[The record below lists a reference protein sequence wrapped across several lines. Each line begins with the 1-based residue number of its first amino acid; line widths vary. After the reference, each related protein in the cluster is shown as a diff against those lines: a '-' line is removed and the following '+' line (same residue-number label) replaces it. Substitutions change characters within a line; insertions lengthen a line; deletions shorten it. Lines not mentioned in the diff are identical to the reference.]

1 MKKMRI
7 KVNINIKVGRLVK
20 YFVISDFFLLAGW
33 GLIDPVFSVFIIQRV
48 VGGTLL
54 TVGIAAAIYWITRS
68 VLQIP
73 IAKYLDSTPGEHAD
87 FVALV
92 GGLLLVGISA
102 IAMCWVT
109 QVWELYAI
117 HAVHAIAFA
126 LYYAS
131 WPTIYSR
138 HLDKDAISLDW
149 SLDSSVAG
157 IGAGVAGFLGGVI
170 AGTLGYNVVF
180 VAAGI
185 MAFIAAFV
193 LLAVPDLILPK
204 PTTPVRAA
212 ISTAETTAERKPG
225 DTVA

>member
-1 MKKMRI
+1 MRI

-54 TVGIAAAIYWITRS
+54 TVGIAAAIYWILRS

-73 IAKYLDSTPGEHAD
+73 IAKYLDSIPGEHDD
-87 FVALV
+87 FMALV

-109 QVWELYAI
+109 TVWELYAI
-117 HAVHAIAFA
+117 HAVQAVAFA
-126 LYYAS
+126 FYYAS
-131 WPTIYSR
+131 WPTIFSR
-138 HLDKDAISLDW
+138 HLDKESIALDW
-149 SLDSSVAG
+149 SLDSSVSG
-157 IGAGVAGFLGGVI
+157 IGAGVTGFLGGVI
-170 AGTLGYNVVF
+170 AGTLGYDVVF
-180 VAAGI
+180 VGAGI

-204 PTTPVRAA
+204 PTTTARAA
-212 ISTAETTAERKPG
+212 VVAAEVATERKPG

>member
-1 MKKMRI
+1 MRI
-7 KVNINIKVGRLVK
+7 KVNINIKVGRVVK
-20 YFVISDFFLLAGW
+20 FFVISDFFLLAGW

-48 VGGTLL
+48 IGGTLM
-54 TVGIAAAIYWITRS
+54 TVGIAAAIYWILRS
-68 VLQIP
+68 ILQIP
-73 IAKYLDSTPGEHAD
+73 IANYLDSIPGEHDD
-87 FVALV
+87 FMALV

-109 QVWELYAI
+109 EVWELYVI
-117 HAVHAIAFA
+117 HAIQAVAFA

-149 SLDSSVAG
+149 SLDSAVSGV
-157 IGAGVAGFLGGVI
+157 GAGVTGFLGGVI

-180 VAAGI
+180 VSAGI
-185 MAFIAAFV
+185 LAFVAAFV

-204 PTTPVRAA
+204 PTTNTRAA
-212 ISTAETTAERKPG
+212 VNAAEEAEERKPG

>member
-1 MKKMRI
+1 MRI

-54 TVGIAAAIYWITRS
+54 TVGIAAAIYWILRS
-68 VLQIP
+68 ILQIP
-73 IAKYLDSTPGEHAD
+73 IAKQLDDIPGEHDD
-87 FVALV
+87 FMALI
-92 GGLLLVGISA
+92 GGLMLIGISA

-117 HAVHAIAFA
+117 HGAQAVAFA

-131 WPTIYSR
+131 WPTIFSR
-138 HLDKDAISLDW
+138 HLDKDSIALDW
-149 SLDSSVAG
+149 SLDSAVSG
-157 IGAGVAGFLGGVI
+157 IGAGVTGFLGGVI
-170 AGTLGYNVVF
+170 AGTLGYDVVF
-180 VAAGI
+180 VSAGI
-185 MAFIAAFV
+185 LAFIAAFV

-204 PTTPVRAA
+204 PVAITKAA
-212 ISTAETTAERKPG
+212 IVAAEEATEHKPG
-225 DTVA
+225 GTAA

>member
-1 MKKMRI
+1 M
-7 KVNINIKVGRLVK
+7 
-20 YFVISDFFLLAGW
+20 A
-33 GLIDPVFSVFIIQRV
+33 
-48 VGGTLL
+48 
-54 TVGIAAAIYWITRS
+54 
-68 VLQIP
+68 QIP
-73 IAKYLDSTPGEHAD
+73 IANMLDRIPGEHDD
-87 FVALV
+87 FMALV

-102 IAMCWVT
+102 IAMCWIT
-109 QVWELYAI
+109 RVWELYAV
-117 HAVHAIAFA
+117 HAIQAIAFA
-126 LYYAS
+126 FYYAS

-138 HLDKDAISLDW
+138 HLDKEAISLDW

-180 VAAGI
+180 VGAGI

-204 PTTPVRAA
+204 PTTSTRAA
-212 ISTAETTAERKPG
+212 VNAAETAEERKPG

>member
-1 MKKMRI
+1 MRI
-7 KVNINIKVGRLVK
+7 KVNINVKVGRLVK

-48 VGGTLL
+48 VGGSLM
-54 TVGIAAAIYWITRS
+54 VIGIAAAIYWIVRS
-68 VLQIP
+68 MAQIP
-73 IAKYLDSTPGEHAD
+73 IANYLDSTPGEHDD

-92 GGLLLVGISA
+92 GGLMLVGISA

-117 HAVHAIAFA
+117 HAVQAIAFA
-126 LYYAS
+126 FYYAS

-138 HLDKDAISLDW
+138 HLDKNTISLDW
-149 SLDSSVAG
+149 SLDSSVSG

-170 AGTLGYNVVF
+170 AGTLGYDVVF
-180 VAAGI
+180 VFAGI

-204 PTTPVRAA
+204 PTTSTRAA
-212 ISTAETTAERKPG
+212 VNAAETAVERKPG

>member
-1 MKKMRI
+1 MRI
-7 KVNINIKVGRLVK
+7 KVNINVKVGRVVK
-20 YFVISDFFLLAGW
+20 FFVISDFFLLVGW
-33 GLIDPVFSVFIIQRV
+33 GLIDPVFSVFIVQRV

-54 TVGIAAAIYWITRS
+54 TVGIAAAIYWILRS
-68 VLQIP
+68 ILQIP
-73 IAKYLDSTPGEHAD
+73 IANYLDSIPGEHDD
-87 FVALV
+87 FMALV
-92 GGLLLVGISA
+92 GGLLLVGLSA

-109 QVWELYAI
+109 TVWELYVI
-117 HAVHAIAFA
+117 HAVHAVAFA

-149 SLDSSVAG
+149 SLDSAVSGVGAG
-157 IGAGVAGFLGGVI
+157 ISGFLGGVI
-170 AGTLGYNVVF
+170 AGTLGYTVVF

-185 MAFIAAFV
+185 LAFIAAFV

-204 PTTPVRAA
+204 PTTPARAA
-212 ISTAETTAERKPG
+212 ISAAETAEERKPG

>member
-1 MKKMRI
+1 MRRKI
-7 KVNINIKVGRLVK
+7 NINIKVGRLVK

-33 GLIDPVFSVFIIQRV
+33 GLIDPVFSVFVIQRV
-48 VGGTLL
+48 AGGTLM
-54 TVGIAAAIYWITRS
+54 TVGIAAAIYWIVRS
-68 VLQIP
+68 VAQIP
-73 IAKYLDSTPGEHAD
+73 IAKYLDHTPGEHDD
-87 FVALV
+87 FMALV

-109 QVWELYAI
+109 QVWELYLI
-117 HAVHAIAFA
+117 HAVHAVAFA
-126 LYYAS
+126 FYYAS

-138 HLDKDAISLDW
+138 HLDKDTVSLDW
-149 SLDSSVAG
+149 SLDSAASG

-170 AGTLGYNVVF
+170 AGTLGYSVVF

-204 PTTPVRAA
+204 PARVTAA
-212 ISTAETTAERKPG
+212 RVAAAVAGSESKPG
-225 DTVA
+225 GTVAK

>member
-1 MKKMRI
+1 MRI
-7 KVNINIKVGRLVK
+7 KVNINVKVGRLVK
-20 YFVISDFFLLAGW
+20 FFVISDFFLLAGW

-54 TVGIAAAIYWITRS
+54 TVGIAAAIYWILRS
-68 VLQIP
+68 ILQIP
-73 IAKYLDSTPGEHAD
+73 IANYLDSIPGEHDD
-87 FVALV
+87 FMALI
-92 GGLLLVGISA
+92 GGLMLVGISA

-117 HAVHAIAFA
+117 HAVHAVAFA

-149 SLDSSVAG
+149 SLDSAVSG
-157 IGAGVAGFLGGVI
+157 IGAGITGFLGGVI

-180 VAAGI
+180 VSAGI
-185 MAFIAAFV
+185 LAFIAAFV

-204 PTTPVRAA
+204 PTTNTRAA
-212 ISTAETTAERKPG
+212 VNAAEEAEERKPG

>member
-1 MKKMRI
+1 MRI
-7 KVNINIKVGRLVK
+7 KVNINVKVGRLVK

-33 GLIDPVFSVFIIQRV
+33 GLIDPVFSVFIVQRV

-54 TVGIAAAIYWITRS
+54 TVGIAAAVYWIIRS
-68 VLQIP
+68 VAQIP
-73 IAKYLDSTPGEHAD
+73 IANYLDRTPGEHAD
-87 FVALV
+87 FMALI
-92 GGLLLVGISA
+92 GGLMLVGISA

-138 HLDKDAISLDW
+138 HLDKNSISLDW
-149 SLDSSVAG
+149 SLDSSVSG
-157 IGAGVAGFLGGVI
+157 IGAGVAGFFGGVI
-170 AGTLGYNVVF
+170 AGTLGYDVVF
-180 VAAGI
+180 VFAGI

-204 PTTPVRAA
+204 PAPETPARESAA
-212 ISTAETTAERKPG
+212 AAGSETKPG
-225 DTVA
+225 GRVAK

>member
-1 MKKMRI
+1 MRI

-48 VGGTLL
+48 VGGSL
-54 TVGIAAAIYWITRS
+54 TVIGIAAAIYWIIRS
-68 VLQIP
+68 VAQIP
-73 IAKYLDSTPGEHAD
+73 IANMLDRIPGEHDD
-87 FVALV
+87 FMALV
-92 GGLLLVGISA
+92 GGLLLVGVSA

-109 QVWELYAI
+109 RVWELYLVHAI
-117 HAVHAIAFA
+117 QAIAFA
-126 LYYAS
+126 FYYAA

-170 AGTLGYNVVF
+170 AETLGYDVVF
-180 VAAGI
+180 IGAGV

-204 PTTPVRAA
+204 PTTSTRAA
-212 ISTAETTAERKPG
+212 VSAAETAEERKPG

>member
-1 MKKMRI
+1 MRI

-54 TVGIAAAIYWITRS
+54 TVGIAAAIYWILRS

-73 IAKYLDSTPGEHAD
+73 IARQLDRVPGEHDD
-87 FVALV
+87 FMALV
-92 GGLLLVGISA
+92 GGLLLIGLSA

-109 QVWELYAI
+109 TVWELYAI
-117 HAVHAIAFA
+117 HAVHAVAFA

-131 WPTIYSR
+131 WPTIFSR
-138 HLDKDAISLDW
+138 HLDKDSIALDW
-149 SLDSSVAG
+149 SLDSAVSG
-157 IGAGVAGFLGGVI
+157 IGAGVTGFLGGVI
-170 AGTLGYNVVF
+170 AGTLGYDVVF
-180 VAAGI
+180 VSAGI
-185 MAFIAAFV
+185 LAFVAAFV

-204 PTTPVRAA
+204 PGAATKAA
-212 ISTAETTAERKPG
+212 IVAAEEATEHKPG
-225 DTVA
+225 GTAA

>member
-1 MKKMRI
+1 MRI
-7 KVNINIKVGRLVK
+7 KVNINVKVGRVVK

-48 VGGTLL
+48 VGGTL
-54 TVGIAAAIYWITRS
+54 TVVGIAAAIYWIIRS
-68 VLQIP
+68 VAQIP
-73 IAKYLDSTPGEHAD
+73 IASMLDRIPGEHDD
-87 FVALV
+87 FMALV

-102 IAMCWVT
+102 IAMVWVR

-117 HAVHAIAFA
+117 HAIQAIAFA
-126 LYYAS
+126 FYYAS

-149 SLDSSVAG
+149 SLDSSVSG
-157 IGAGVAGFLGGVI
+157 IGAGVTGFLGGVI
-170 AGTLGYNVVF
+170 ADTLGYSVVF
-180 VAAGI
+180 VGAGI

-204 PTTPVRAA
+204 PTTSTRAA
-212 ISTAETTAERKPG
+212 VNAAETAVERKPG

>member
-1 MKKMRI
+1 MRI
-7 KVNINIKVGRLVK
+7 KVNINVKVGRVVK

-33 GLIDPVFSVFIIQRV
+33 GLIDPIFSVFIIQKV
-48 VGGTLL
+48 VGATLM
-54 TVGIAAAIYWITRS
+54 TVGIAAAIYWIIRS
-68 VLQIP
+68 VAQIP
-73 IAKYLDSTPGEHAD
+73 IAEFLDRIPGEHDD
-87 FVALV
+87 FMALV

-109 QVWELYAI
+109 RIWELYAI
-117 HAVHAIAFA
+117 HAIQAIAFA

-157 IGAGVAGFLGGVI
+157 IGAGITGFLGGVI

-180 VAAGI
+180 VGAGI

-193 LLAVPDLILPK
+193 LIAVPDLILPK
-204 PTTPVRAA
+204 PTTPTRAA
-212 ISTAETTAERKPG
+212 ISAAEATSERKPG
-225 DTVA
+225 DLVG